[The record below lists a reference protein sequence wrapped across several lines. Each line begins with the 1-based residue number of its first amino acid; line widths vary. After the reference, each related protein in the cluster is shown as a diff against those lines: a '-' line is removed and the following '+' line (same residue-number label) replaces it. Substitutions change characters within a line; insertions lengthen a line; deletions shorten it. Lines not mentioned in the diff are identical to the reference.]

1 VESLP
6 NVGPVTA
13 RKILERFKTVDRVFN
28 ASEDDL
34 KKVDGIGETIA
45 KNIRRVIESE
55 YIYNSPYLRKTQ
67 ESFLTDKNKPD
78 KEFRLD
84 QNNQG

>member
-1 VESLP
+1 MESLP

-34 KKVDGIGETIA
+34 KKLMELV
-45 KNIRRVIESE
+45 KQ
-55 YIYNSPYLRKTQ
+55 LLKTFV
-67 ESFLTDKNKPD
+67 E
-78 KEFRLD
+78 
-84 QNNQG
+84 